1 MKEISLER
9 LSAAELLHPD
19 FPEADQKV
27 KQDLSTSGKIEAVCI
42 HEAGHFIY
50 FRKVGLKTILYPPSI
65 EYSNKYQQFIHFLAA
80 IGTPE
85 INESTIYGEELL
97 AGLTKGSVAA
107 RVFVDNFLNNPRRFG
122 PVSDPWPAFV
132 YHRPRTTRI
141 RRICLQCPQGA
152 CHG

>member
-1 MKEISLER
+1 MKETGLEW

-19 FPEADQKV
+19 FAEAYQKV
-27 KQDLSTSGKIEAVCI
+27 QQDLSMPRKIKAVCI
-42 HEAGHFIY
+42 HEAGHLIY

-65 EYSNKYQQFIHFLAA
+65 EYSHNYQQFIHFLPA

-85 INESTIYGEELL
+85 IYERTIYGEELL
-97 AGLTKGSVAA
+97 AGLAKGSVAA
-107 RVFVDNFLNNPRRFG
+107 RVFVDTFLNNPRRFG

-132 YHRPRTTRI
+132 YHCPRTIRI